1 MKLLSCFNEL
11 FFFDG
16 DIFFMSDTRGNNLN
30 IPVYLLK
37 LVCNI
42 KFSAGLIVE
51 QIVRMAGKCVIQI
64 LRMMVALD
72 NCR

>member
-1 MKLLSCFNEL
+1 MNFSFLMV
-11 FFFDG
+11 
-16 DIFFMSDTRGNNLN
+16 IFFLCLTLGGNYLN

-42 KFSAGLIVE
+42 KFSACLIVE